1 MDCVLADSIDEEL
14 WFGEDDPAHADRA
27 ASESLAASVARISG
41 LKPLP
46 VVVQKV
52 LAELARPEWSA
63 HEVSEMVASD
73 PSLASMVLRL
83 ANSSFYSRGVPL
95 SSVPHAITRLGGG
108 KLRELVV
115 GVAAMSLV
123 DGHTRRALALRDHCA
138 GTAAVARELAV
149 LVRADSSV
157 AFLAGLLHDMGRL
170 LMLETGEI
178 DYETIAEANA
188 VSDEALPAAERYQ
201 LDFDHAVLG
210 GHVLKVWG
218 IPEPVP
224 QVVAWHHQPVRAYE
238 AENDEITTLVG
249 VLRVADRMCECF
261 EADEPID
268 ARALA
273 KGADGATIGLRAS
286 TILGA
291 IDRIGEARSEAL
303 ALFAG

>member
-1 MDCVLADSIDEEL
+1 MDCALADSIDEEL

-41 LKPLP
+41 LRPLP

-52 LAELARPEWSA
+52 LAELSRPEWSA

-83 ANSSFYSRGVPL
+83 ANSSFYSRGAPL

-115 GVAAMSLV
+115 GVAAMSLIE
-123 DGHTRRALALRDHCA
+123 GRTARALALRDHCA
-138 GTAAVARELAV
+138 GTAAVARELAR
-149 LVRADSSV
+149 LVRADASV
-157 AFLAGLLHDMGRL
+157 AFLAGLLHDMGQL
-170 LMLETGEI
+170 LMLETEEI
-178 DYETIAEANA
+178 DYDDIDEANVA
-188 VSDEALPAAERYQ
+188 SDEGLPAAERWR

-224 QVVAWHHQPVRAYE
+224 QVVAWHHQPVRAYDDE
-238 AENDEITTLVG
+238 DREITVMVG
-249 VLRVADRMCECF
+249 LLRVADRITECID
-261 EADEPID
+261 AGIDVD

-273 KGADGATIGLRAS
+273 RSADGVAIGLRPS
-286 TILGA
+286 TLLGA
-291 IDRIGEARSEAL
+291 LDRLTEARNEAL
-303 ALFAG
+303 GLFAR